1 MGTFEIF
8 GDWTLP
14 IFLGIFVVLLLVL
27 RRMMIRMIDPTD
39 NPLIQREAT
48 SVPDGEKQIYTVVED
63 DLSQGYEDVY
73 NPLVVLKNRDS
84 GLTELVLGRLIDGTD
99 DMYTLKD
106 ARKEFLNYAKGR
118 YGNKSAKFT
127 SFLDVDDLT
136 FYESQEIEK
145 LKSALEN
152 IHEEQCKEG

>member
-48 SVPDGEKQIYTVVED
+48 SVPDG
-63 DLSQGYEDVY
+63 
-73 NPLVVLKNRDS
+73 
-84 GLTELVLGRLIDGTD
+84 
-99 DMYTLKD
+99 
-106 ARKEFLNYAKGR
+106 
-118 YGNKSAKFT
+118 
-127 SFLDVDDLT
+127 
-136 FYESQEIEK
+136 
-145 LKSALEN
+145 
-152 IHEEQCKEG
+152 